1 MATQHDYHSLK
12 GQPQG
17 IAPTNN
23 GKNKSIGNI
32 IDAYKSITTVE
43 YIRGVKTMGWE
54 SFNGKLWQR
63 NYYEH
68 IIRNESSYQR
78 ISEYITNNPINWK
91 NDEMYHP

>member
-1 MATQHDYHSLK
+1 MKNYNAKIHQRRSIRLK
-12 GQPQG
+12 G
-17 IAPTNN
+17 
-23 GKNKSIGNI
+23 
-32 IDAYKSITTVE
+32 DDY
-43 YIRGVKTMGWE
+43 
-54 SFNGKLWQR
+54 LWQR